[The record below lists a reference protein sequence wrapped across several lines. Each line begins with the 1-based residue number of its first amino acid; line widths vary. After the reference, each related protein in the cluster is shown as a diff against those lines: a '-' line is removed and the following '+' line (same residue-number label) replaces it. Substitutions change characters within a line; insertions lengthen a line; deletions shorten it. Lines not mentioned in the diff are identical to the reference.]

1 MDFTL
6 DFKTAR
12 RLLAEFPVDLKSAGK
27 PADFLTIFWAG
38 NFLWIFRKIIS
49 RQFSMNFWI
58 GKSELSTK
66 ILVVDLNYK
75 KTRYLWIFLKGST
88 GNFPCNMHSM
98 FFGFLHSMF
107 PCYKTT
113 KTKEIFMLLRVMKK
127 EKMNGSNTHSFY
139 RVKLR

>member
-49 RQFSMNFWI
+49 RQFSMNF
-58 GKSELSTK
+58 
-66 ILVVDLNYK
+66 
-75 KTRYLWIFLKGST
+75 
-88 GNFPCNMHSM
+88 
-98 FFGFLHSMF
+98 
-107 PCYKTT
+107 
-113 KTKEIFMLLRVMKK
+113 
-127 EKMNGSNTHSFY
+127 
-139 RVKLR
+139 

>member
-12 RLLAEFPVDLKSAGK
+12 KLFAEFPVDLKSAGK

-49 RQFSMNFWI
+49 RQFSMNFLI

-75 KTRYLWIFLKGST
+75 KTRYL
-88 GNFPCNMHSM
+88 
-98 FFGFLHSMF
+98 
-107 PCYKTT
+107 
-113 KTKEIFMLLRVMKK
+113 
-127 EKMNGSNTHSFY
+127 
-139 RVKLR
+139 